1 MKLWIGDRVRVLSG
15 PYAGIEGK
23 VVYETKNMIWIKG
36 RKLFKVP
43 KRGVEFYVE
52 GKGPVHG
59 NSLISRP
66 WVRVVKDP

>member
-1 MKLWIGDRVRVLSG
+1 MKLWIGDKVKVLNG
-15 PYAGIEGK
+15 PYAGIEGE

-36 RKLFKVP
+36 RRLLKVP
-43 KRGVEFYVE
+43 KRGIKFYVE

-59 NSLISRP
+59 SSLISKP